1 MAKHKGKKLI
11 LNIVLVLIVVPL
23 LIGQS
28 QPSQSA
34 EADIFFLDLGIA
46 IEPPTGKEAYSRLI
60 ETPTQEI
67 KIKIKKAESG
77 AIYMAASQ
85 EMLELLKRIQE
96 RVDQLEETFSK
107 EVDLIQSENK
117 EIKDIIAVITNPP
130 LRKPERP
137 EVFIPANNSFVD
149 DSSFEDVTIETVFS
163 VLEMPP
169 LMLLPKQSL
178 ATPQQQFSQLV
189 YMSAVFAYQREEYK
203 EALNYFL
210 ALSFTGAN
218 QRTVGNVLYWMA
230 FGTVFAFILIWVLN
244 EDNMDS
250 IKSAQIQNTLFSQ
263 LTDKNLERLRS
274 KSEFGKGASKKEME
288 KVARDFESVFIN
300 KLFESMRKAIPK
312 SGLLDSS
319 AMDMYQS
326 MMDQEMAKELSKRK
340 GMGMGEMVYNDLS
353 RMNKLLRGETF
364 PTSLSQIPLTQKT
377 GNELGE

>member
-1 MAKHKGKKLI
+1 MVKHKGKRLI
-11 LNIVLVLIVVPL
+11 LNIVLVLVVVPL
-23 LIGQS
+23 LIGQA
-28 QPSQSA
+28 QPSQPI

-60 ETPTQEI
+60 EAPSQEI

-85 EMLELLKRIQE
+85 EMLELLKRIQK

-137 EVFIPANNSFVD
+137 EVFIPANNGFVD

-203 EALNYFL
+203 EALNCFL

-218 QRTVGNVLYWMA
+218 QWTVGNVLYWMA
-230 FGTVFAFILIWVLN
+230 DCYRQGKEYNSALIMLDKLLVMENPGRATDAL
-244 EDNMDS
+244 
-250 IKSAQIQNTLFSQ
+250 IQKGLIYRTL
-263 LTDKNLERLRS
+263 
-274 KSEFGKGASKKEME
+274 GKEELAMIMF
-288 KVARDFESVFIN
+288 RD
-300 KLFESMRKAIPK
+300 
-312 SGLLDSS
+312 LLDDYPES
-319 AMDMYQS
+319 DY
-326 MMDQEMAKELSKRK
+326 AKLVGMELNS
-340 GMGMGEMVYNDLS
+340 V
-353 RMNKLLRGETF
+353 
-364 PTSLSQIPLTQKT
+364 
-377 GNELGE
+377 ELY

>member
-1 MAKHKGKKLI
+1 MVKYKGKRLI
-11 LNIVLVLIVVPL
+11 LNIVLVLVVVPL
-23 LIGQS
+23 LIGQA
-28 QPSQSA
+28 QPSQPT

-60 ETPTQEI
+60 EAPSQEI

-85 EMLELLKRIQE
+85 EMLELLKRIQK

-149 DSSFEDVTIETVFS
+149 DSSFEDVTIETVLS

-178 ATPQQQFSQLV
+178 ATPQQQSSQLV

-230 FGTVFAFILIWVLN
+230 DCYRQGKDYNSALIMLDKLLVMENPGRATDAL
-244 EDNMDS
+244 
-250 IKSAQIQNTLFSQ
+250 IQKGLIYRTL
-263 LTDKNLERLRS
+263 
-274 KSEFGKGASKKEME
+274 GKEELAMIMF
-288 KVARDFESVFIN
+288 RD
-300 KLFESMRKAIPK
+300 
-312 SGLLDSS
+312 LLDDYPESDY
-319 AMDMYQS
+319 ARLVGM
-326 MMDQEMAKELSKRK
+326 ELNS
-340 GMGMGEMVYNDLS
+340 V
-353 RMNKLLRGETF
+353 
-364 PTSLSQIPLTQKT
+364 
-377 GNELGE
+377 ELY

>member
-1 MAKHKGKKLI
+1 MVKYKGKRLI
-11 LNIVLVLIVVPL
+11 LNIVLVLVVVPL
-23 LIGQS
+23 LIGQA
-28 QPSQSA
+28 QPSQPI

-60 ETPTQEI
+60 EAPSQEI

-85 EMLELLKRIQE
+85 EMLELLKRIQK

-149 DSSFEDVTIETVFS
+149 DSSFEDVTIETVLS

-218 QRTVGNVLYWMA
+218 QWTVGNVLYWMA
-230 FGTVFAFILIWVLN
+230 DCYRQGKEYNSALIMLDKLLVMENPGRATDAL
-244 EDNMDS
+244 
-250 IKSAQIQNTLFSQ
+250 IQKGLIYRTL
-263 LTDKNLERLRS
+263 
-274 KSEFGKGASKKEME
+274 GKEELVMIMF
-288 KVARDFESVFIN
+288 RD
-300 KLFESMRKAIPK
+300 
-312 SGLLDSS
+312 LLDDYPESDY
-319 AMDMYQS
+319 ARLVGM
-326 MMDQEMAKELSKRK
+326 ELNN
-340 GMGMGEMVYNDLS
+340 V
-353 RMNKLLRGETF
+353 
-364 PTSLSQIPLTQKT
+364 
-377 GNELGE
+377 ELY

>member
-1 MAKHKGKKLI
+1 MVKYKGKRLI
-11 LNIVLVLIVVPL
+11 LNIVLVLVVVPL
-23 LIGQS
+23 LIGQA
-28 QPSQSA
+28 QPSQPI

-60 ETPTQEI
+60 EAPSQEI

-85 EMLELLKRIQE
+85 EMLELLKRIQK

-149 DSSFEDVTIETVFS
+149 DSSFEDVTIETVLS

-218 QRTVGNVLYWMA
+218 QWTVGNVLYWMA
-230 FGTVFAFILIWVLN
+230 DCYRQGKEYNSALIMLDKLLVMENPGRATDAL
-244 EDNMDS
+244 
-250 IKSAQIQNTLFSQ
+250 IQKGLIYRTL
-263 LTDKNLERLRS
+263 
-274 KSEFGKGASKKEME
+274 GKEELAMIMF
-288 KVARDFESVFIN
+288 RD
-300 KLFESMRKAIPK
+300 
-312 SGLLDSS
+312 LLDDYPESDY
-319 AMDMYQS
+319 ARLVGM
-326 MMDQEMAKELSKRK
+326 ELNS
-340 GMGMGEMVYNDLS
+340 V
-353 RMNKLLRGETF
+353 
-364 PTSLSQIPLTQKT
+364 
-377 GNELGE
+377 ELY